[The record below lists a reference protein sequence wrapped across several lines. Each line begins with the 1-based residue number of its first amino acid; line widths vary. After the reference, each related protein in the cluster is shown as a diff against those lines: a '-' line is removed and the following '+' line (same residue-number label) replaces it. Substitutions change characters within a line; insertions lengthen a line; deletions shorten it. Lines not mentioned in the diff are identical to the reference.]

1 MIDKTEFILPKKWA
15 VKITEEN
22 RNILYNWAK
31 SQPKYNDFWD
41 DCWKKSANYCLSKH
55 YNDQSYC
62 YTLNNLFRH
71 HPEYKEITF
80 DEFQKYVLKKI
91 EPLIHI
97 I

>member
-1 MIDKTEFILPKKWA
+1 MIDKTEFILPERWA

-31 SQPKYNDFWD
+31 SQPKYSDYWNEHWTR
-41 DCWKKSANYCLSKH
+41 ARYCLSKH
-55 YNDQSYC
+55 FNDNSYC
-62 YTLNNLFRH
+62 YCATFFFVK
-71 HPEYKEITF
+71 HPEYIEITF